1 MNTNIRKQCILL
13 VRCIVS
19 KENFFSSDKKQNS
32 AFLFDIKKNGFS
44 PLVMPKTTPKTQ
56 TKTINDFDS
65 SLILEK
71 INKTIT
77 NKAVKLGMKISTL
90 QKELKSVNEK
100 IELLK
105 LLNLEAD
112 KKKLSALI
120 QVKENIEGSLIKLEE
135 EQKRKG
141 IFYYFYSFFDE
152 KFHISKFIDTAI
164 TIFNPYLNRLKKYF
178 LNLAEKLFNYVKSN
192 INKSQL

>member
-1 MNTNIRKQCILL
+1 MNTNIQNLCIILL
-13 VRCIVS
+13 RCIVS
-19 KENFFSSDKKQNS
+19 ENNFFNNEKKQKS
-32 AFLFDIKKNGFS
+32 SFLFDIKNDGFV
-44 PLVMPKTTPKTQ
+44 PLVMPKIKQKTQ
-56 TKTINDFDS
+56 TKTLNDFDS

-90 QKELKSVNEK
+90 QKELKTVNEK

-112 KKKLSALI
+112 KKRLDGLT
-120 QVKENIEGSLIKLEE
+120 QVKENIEASLIKLEE

-141 IFYYFYSFFDE
+141 LFYYLYSFFDE
-152 KFHISKFIDTAI
+152 KFNISKFIDLIKKFI
-164 TIFNPYLNRLKKYF
+164 TPYMRILHNYIIKLI
-178 LNLAEKLFNYVKSN
+178 NKLFDYVKTN
-192 INKSQL
+192 ITNS

>member
-1 MNTNIRKQCILL
+1 MTEQNIFNKNQ
-13 VRCIVS
+13 
-19 KENFFSSDKKQNS
+19 KNNS
-32 AFLFDIKKNGFS
+32 AFLFNIKKEGFT
-44 PLVMPKTTPKTQ
+44 PLVMPKTKQKTQ

-90 QKELKSVNEK
+90 QKELKSINEK

-112 KKKLSALI
+112 KKKLAALN
-120 QVKENIEGSLIKLEE
+120 QVKENIENSLIILEE

-141 IFYYFYSFFDE
+141 LFYYLYSFFDE
-152 KFHISKFIDTAI
+152 KFNISKFIDIAD
-164 TIFNPYLNRLKKYF
+164 KF
-178 LNLAEKLFNYVKSN
+178 LTPYVKIIHSYIMNFILKTQDFVKAN
-192 INKSQL
+192 INKQQL